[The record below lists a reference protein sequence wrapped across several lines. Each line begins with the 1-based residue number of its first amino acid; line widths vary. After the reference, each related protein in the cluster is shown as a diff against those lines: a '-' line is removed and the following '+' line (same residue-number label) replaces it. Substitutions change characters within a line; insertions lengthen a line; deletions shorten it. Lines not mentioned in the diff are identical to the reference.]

1 MGVTPLGLWPV
12 PGALRC
18 PCGDSV
24 GASQRLLG
32 ADECGGT
39 LSQLER
45 GSSETR
51 AVPWPLYVLQA
62 QQSFSCLSHS
72 VAWAG
77 AECPG
82 DCRDPWDQAKA
93 PQGCSWCHTRDVC
106 VLGTRSRAFPAA
118 AKEGLPAE
126 HQGTAWGAPTCC
138 VWLSPCLCSDS
149 NPAAEGQGAGHV
161 PGAGQHLIPGL
172 LRTGHEGSWLS
183 LRQPH
188 RYGGAQR
195 GSFKGL
201 TETAQTKAR

>member
-1 MGVTPLGLWPV
+1 MGTQWGQVKGYWGLM
-12 PGALRC
+12 
-18 PCGDSV
+18 SV
-24 GASQRLLG
+24 EG
-32 ADECGGT
+32 
-39 LSQLER
+39 
-45 GSSETR
+45 
-51 AVPWPLYVLQA
+51 P
-62 QQSFSCLSHS
+62 SHS
-72 VAWAG
+72 LRGAAQKQELCHGPSMSSKPSKASPACHTAWPG
-77 AECPG
+77 QGLKCPG

-201 TETAQTKAR
+201 TETTQTKAR